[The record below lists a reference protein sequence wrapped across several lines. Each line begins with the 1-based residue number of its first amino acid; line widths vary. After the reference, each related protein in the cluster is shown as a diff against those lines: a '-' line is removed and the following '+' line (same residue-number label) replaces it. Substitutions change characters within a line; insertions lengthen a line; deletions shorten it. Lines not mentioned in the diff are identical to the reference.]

1 MQVLR
6 AEINLSLH
14 QDLDLLCSNYSI
26 RVRRNDLKVLSR
38 KQITSHET
46 LFHRLKNKDT
56 SFADEDSEEDEEDD
70 GIMKTYNKNKKK
82 LGFHHINILHLD
94 AFKREEYILSIKTF
108 EVGGKKYLNSLALA
122 ATDGKIIH
130 DFYAIVPADF
140 YSPIPPDYS
149 LLCEI
154 CYDPSAIRQKLVLH
168 CTDECPGHDQCN
180 ICPGRVDHGIF

>member
-6 AEINLSLH
+6 TEINLSLH

-154 CYDPSAIRQKLVLH
+154 CYLSRCVGKESCFYQKSLCPCFFPPSPSV
-168 CTDECPGHDQCN
+168 
-180 ICPGRVDHGIF
+180 